1 MVPETSFPE
10 LVQRVRRGDGLAAEE
25 LVRAYEPEV
34 RRAIRV
40 RLTDARLRRLV
51 DSVDI
56 CQSVLAGFFV
66 RTAAGQF
73 DLQTPEQLLKLLV
86 TMARNRVVDWAR
98 HANADRRNGQRD
110 VSLDLE
116 SGEPRPIAGKDPG
129 PVSVLVNL
137 ELLNRVRDRL
147 SPAERQLMEQR
158 AAGHDWD
165 TIAAS
170 LGEQTSTVRMRLTRA
185 LDRVAT
191 ELGLETSHV

>member
-1 MVPETSFPE
+1 MVPDTSFPD
-10 LVQRVRRGDGLAAEE
+10 LVQRVRRGDGVAAEE

-98 HANADRRNGQRD
+98 HANADRRNGQRE

-129 PVSVLVNL
+129 PASVVVNR
-137 ELLNRVRDRL
+137 ELLDRVRDRL

-158 AAGHDWD
+158 AAGHEWD
-165 TIAAS
+165 TIAAG
-170 LGEQTSTVRMRLTRA
+170 LGEQTNTVRMRLTRA
-185 LDRVAT
+185 LDRIAT
-191 ELGLETSHV
+191 ELGLETQHG

>member
-1 MVPETSFPE
+1 MVPETSFCD

-86 TMARNRVVDWAR
+86 TMARNRVIDWAR
-98 HANADRRNGQRD
+98 HANADRRDGHRQ
-110 VSLDLE
+110 VSLELDNGDLRPLAE
-116 SGEPRPIAGKDPG
+116 KEPS
-129 PVSVLVNL
+129 PVSVLVNR
-137 ELLNRVRDRL
+137 ELLDRVRDRL

-158 AAGHDWD
+158 AAGQEWD
-165 TIAAS
+165 EIAKG
-170 LGEQTSTVRMRLTRA
+170 LGEQANAVRMRLTRA
-185 LDRVAT
+185 LDRVAA
-191 ELGLETSHV
+191 ELGLEASHA